1 MNPKPN
7 HIEGYVEKLPNK
19 SKYVEYEFDEYTI
32 PYEVKC
38 TCGNREFK
46 VYENLEPRVEIECT
60 KCGNRIIVYDLDY
73 YTCAEKYNEE
83 KLNLYTSPYGDNF
96 FNVCVIYEY
105 SDEFSFLDKNFDN
118 NDITWCEVF
127 IYGVDSKKVYK
138 ILDDE
143 TA

>member
-46 VYENLEPRVEIECT
+46 VYENLEPKVEIECT